1 MSARQQDV
9 RVPAGVYAKDIVQ
22 FLRQRVGICIKGGV
36 RVYAKQLVQLCRRGI
51 GVKGI
56 CRVDRV
62 RVHYRAL
69 GGGLFPLGV

>member
-22 FLRQRVGICIKGGV
+22 FLRQRVGVCIKGGV

-51 GVKGI
+51 GVKGF
-56 CRVDRV
+56 CRLDRV